1 MAPPKSIPNNEFPEK
16 YRPFIPESKE
26 MTEQNRLRILFA
38 LMRFEEA
45 TEATPG
51 TVDTH
56 TLVDAIDVL
65 DVKVAEL
72 HHRTNAILDIV
83 QATLESVNII
93 GGAVSALL
101 DQTPAPGTPPASEG
115 ETATTATAASNG
127 LDDKIIELIDQFL
140 DAQRI
145 PSEFGDLRGKV
156 RDKWVKKWSEP
167 GATVPGRWQGV
178 LIADLEDMLEKA
190 RRGQM

>member
-83 QATLESVNII
+83 QATLESVNTIA
-93 GGAVSALL
+93 GAVSALL
-101 DQTPAPGTPPASEG
+101 DQPPAPGAPPASEE
-115 ETATTATAASNG
+115 ETTTASNG
-127 LDDKIIELIDQFL
+127 LDDKIIQMIDQFL